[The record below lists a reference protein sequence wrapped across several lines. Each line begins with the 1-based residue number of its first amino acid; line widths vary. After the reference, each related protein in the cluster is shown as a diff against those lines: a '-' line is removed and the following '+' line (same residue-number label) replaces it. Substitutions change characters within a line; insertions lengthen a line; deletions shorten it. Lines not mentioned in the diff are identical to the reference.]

1 VSLVRVLHAQ
11 ESVQGTLFQR
21 HKDFDWALALS
32 LKEMRSMSDK
42 KEPTKG
48 KSFEKKV
55 EELYGS
61 AGAKK
66 KT

>member
-1 VSLVRVLHAQ
+1 
-11 ESVQGTLFQR
+11 
-21 HKDFDWALALS
+21 
-32 LKEMRSMSDK
+32 MSDK